1 MLPGHPTLRGADST
15 RQSKWL
21 LSAQNCRSG
30 VVEPWLGGR
39 TSNSVMSVSFRMG
52 VQSIRDALRSCLLV
66 VVLGLVVSACGVPME
81 PAAEESD
88 VPGSGDDSSGD
99 VACSS
104 AGGTTFSS
112 SFLNGPELS
121 RNEFVDTQVGAGM
134 EAFFV
139 DGPGAPEGGQY
150 ERADGFSIV
159 SDSLVLG
166 YNGELPDSFFAIED
180 GGITGWGSCRPNMVS
195 GDLVAAR
202 WEPAGPIN
210 IRGRTISLKV
220 DGGACVTDDGHDVL
234 TEMVDIDV
242 EETGSQV
249 TITAW
254 TRDKSF
260 EGMCAGV
267 GITLDSQVELASAL
281 GDRSLLDGGPI
292 PPRVVNFEASDGP
305 PPPTTVPEV
314 DNSSLDRLDCS
325 SGIVIEERVPDSGQ
339 DPLDVARELEPAV
352 VEVEPGRPLWWWGL
366 DEGGTVIVGL
376 ALGDMDGA
384 DYQVWTCD
392 PPLDP

>member
-1 MLPGHPTLRGADST
+1 MST
-15 RQSKWL
+15 VSK
-21 LSAQNCRSG
+21 SAHR
-30 VVEPWLGGR
+30 L
-39 TSNSVMSVSFRMG
+39 
-52 VQSIRDALRSCLLV
+52 CLLILI
-66 VVLGLVVSACGVPME
+66 LGLVASACGTPSE

-88 VPGSGDDSSGD
+88 ALVSGTDSSVE

-121 RNEFVDTQVGAGM
+121 RDEFRDTSVGAAI

-139 DGPGAPEGGQY
+139 DGPGAPEGGQH

-180 GGITGWGSCRPNMVS
+180 GEITGWGSCSPNMVS
-195 GDLVAAR
+195 EDLVAAR
-202 WEPAGPIN
+202 WETAGPIN
-210 IRGRTISLKV
+210 IRGQTISLKV
-220 DGGACVTDDGHDVL
+220 DGGACVTDDGRDVL
-234 TEMVDIDV
+234 TELVDVDV
-242 EETGSQV
+242 EETESQV

-254 TRDKSF
+254 TRDKPF

-267 GITLDSQVELASAL
+267 GITIDSQVELASAL
-281 GDRSLLDGGPI
+281 GERSLLDGGPI
-292 PPRVVNFEASDGP
+292 PPRVVDFEASDGP
-305 PPPTTVPEV
+305 PLPTTVPEV
-314 DNSSLDRLDCS
+314 DNSSLDRLECS
-325 SGIVIEERVPDSGQ
+325 PGVVVEERVPDSGQ
-339 DPLDVARELEPAV
+339 DPLDVARDAESAV
-352 VEVEPGRPLWWWGL
+352 VEVEQKRPLWWWGL
-366 DEGGTVIVGL
+366 NEGGTVIVGL